1 MSNWSELDYIRT
13 VDAIA
18 EEALEEY
25 PDDIGELLQYIHES
39 VGGNEYVNCH
49 SANDIALRA
58 SQNEPDD
65 EEVRYWL
72 AGDAD
77 WRTMRSEATYL
88 AMVADVNESMLRQR
102 KERTDGKICRIKGE

>member
-18 EEALEEY
+18 EEALKEY
-25 PDDIGELLQYIHES
+25 PDDEGDRSQYIHES
-39 VGGNEYVNCH
+39 VDSNEYVIYY
-49 SANDIALRA
+49 SANEIALRA

-77 WRTMRSEATYL
+77 WRTIRTLATCM
-88 AMVADVNESMLRQR
+88 AMEDDVNESMERQR